1 MSAQDPFHH
10 VRDSASFELPR
21 FVMDIVGH
29 DALTLP
35 KILGFQITKYMLLQV
50 VAGLL
55 ALLVF
60 RGLAA
65 RVRDGQPARGRWWNF
80 WEALALYIRDEV
92 VRPAVGVPH
101 HDHHDDH
108 GHGETHAAHHPVYE
122 HSPPPAPGEHAPAVN
137 VTHPA
142 DKFLPFVWS
151 LFFYVLFCN
160 LLGAIPFLGSPTA
173 DMSTT
178 GVLAV
183 FVLGMVVVAG
193 VQRSGFAGFLKSL
206 VPSMDLPGVMGYVLI
221 PVIWVI
227 EAIGLL
233 IKHFVLAVR
242 LYANMLA
249 GHTVL
254 GVILGFIAAS
264 ADLDYGLWYLV
275 TPASVIGQVL
285 IGLLELFVAFLQA
298 YVFAFLASL
307 FIGAAVNPH

>member
-21 FVMDIVGH
+21 FVMEIVGH

-35 KILGFQITKYMLLQV
+35 KIFGLQITKYMVLQV

-55 ALLVF
+55 ALVIF

-65 RVRDGQPARGRWWNF
+65 RIRDGQPARGKWWNF
-80 WEALALYIRDEV
+80 WELLALFIRDEV

-101 HDHHDDH
+101 DDH
-108 GHGETHAAHHPVYE
+108 GHGDGHAAHHSVYE
-122 HSPPPAPGEHAPAVN
+122 HPAAVAAGAHAAPVD

-142 DKFLPFVWS
+142 DKFLPFVWTI
-151 LFFYVLFCN
+151 FFYTLFCN

-173 DMSTT
+173 DTSTT
-178 GVLAV
+178 GILAIAV
-183 FVLGMVVVAG
+183 FAAVVIAG
-193 VQRSGFAGFLKSL
+193 VQRSGFAGFLKSIA
-206 VPSMDLPGVMGYVLI
+206 PSMELPGIMGMIII
-221 PVIWVI
+221 PLVWVI

-254 GVILGFIAAS
+254 GVILGFIAVS
-264 ADLDYGLWYLV
+264 ADQPYGLWYLV

>member
-55 ALLVF
+55 ALLIF

-101 HDHHDDH
+101 HDHDSH
-108 GHGETHAAHHPVYE
+108 GHATHHPLHE
-122 HSPPPAPGEHAPAVN
+122 HPAPPSPGEHAAAVD
-137 VTHPA
+137 VSHPA

>member
-1 MSAQDPFHH
+1 M
-10 VRDSASFELPR
+10 
-21 FVMDIVGH
+21 MDIVGH

-35 KILGFQITKYMLLQV
+35 KILGFQITKYMVLQV

-55 ALLVF
+55 ALLIF

-101 HDHHDDH
+101 HDHEDH
-108 GHGETHAAHHPVYE
+108 GHTAHHPLHE
-122 HSPPPAPGEHAPAVN
+122 HPAPPAPGDHAAAVD

-206 VPSMDLPGVMGYVLI
+206 VPSMDLPGVIGYILI

>member
-1 MSAQDPFHH
+1 
-10 VRDSASFELPR
+10 
-21 FVMDIVGH
+21 MDIVGH
-29 DALTLP
+29 DSLTLP
-35 KILGFQITKYMLLQV
+35 KILGLQITKYMVLQV

-55 ALLVF
+55 ALLIF

-65 RVRDGQPARGRWWNF
+65 RIRDGQPARGKWWNF
-80 WEALALYIRDEV
+80 WETLALYIRDEV

-101 HDHHDDH
+101 HDHDDH
-108 GHGETHAAHHPVYE
+108 GHAAHHPIHE
-122 HSPPPAPGEHAPAVN
+122 HPAPIPAGAHAAAVD

-142 DKFLPFVWS
+142 DKFLPFIWTI
-151 LFFYVLFCN
+151 FFYILFCN

-173 DMSTT
+173 DTSTT
-178 GVLAV
+178 GVLAIAV
-183 FVLGMVVVAG
+183 FGAVITAG
-193 VQRSGFAGFLKSL
+193 VQRSGFQGFLKSIA
-206 VPSMDLPGVMGYVLI
+206 PSMDLPGVMGYIII
-221 PVIWVI
+221 PLVWVI

-264 ADLDYGLWYLV
+264 ASLDYGLWYMV